1 MELLN
6 FLFWCWIDTRFVGLY
21 FLRLSRMVQF
31 VRIPR
36 LIMVDWS
43 WFDSETDEL
52 SESSL
57 AFCMVTGSE
66 VVPTIFFFDFLAFF
80 FLFCL
85 LFKVVLLA
93 AFSFFAARTGSALAC
108 NLVRALRVGFGLGF
122 SLRIILLIMFNG
134 VITGASGGLCGHCGI
149 KWVMPQSLHIAL
161 GRCWLGTRGTLYLLC
176 TGNLLLYEAH
186 HN

>member
-1 MELLN
+1 MV
-6 FLFWCWIDTRFVGLY
+6 RFVCP
-21 FLRLSRMVQF
+21 QT
-31 VRIPR
+31 
-36 LIMVDWS
+36 
-43 WFDSETDEL
+43 DSEAEEL

-93 AFSFFAARTGSALAC
+93 SFSFLAARSVFAC

-122 SLRIILLIMFNG
+122 LLRIILLIMFND
-134 VITGASGGLCGHCGI
+134 VITGASGGLCGHGHCGI
-149 KWVMPQSLHIAL
+149 KWVIPQSLHIAL
-161 GRCWLGTRGTLYLLC
+161 GRCGLGIGVALVLDDLYGQSTTLWGSPQWKHCKGFL
-176 TGNLLLYEAH
+176 
-186 HN
+186 